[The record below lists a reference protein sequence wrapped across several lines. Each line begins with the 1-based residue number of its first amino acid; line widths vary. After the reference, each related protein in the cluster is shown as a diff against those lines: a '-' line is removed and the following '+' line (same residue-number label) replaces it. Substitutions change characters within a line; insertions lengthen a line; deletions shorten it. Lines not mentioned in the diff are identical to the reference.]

1 MHLHKRRR
9 PEVGPSPSLDLHM
22 TVSVLSLMS
31 VITDLNRNRAD
42 EGSLRKR
49 VTTLIDLL
57 ATRSDLVPAVQGKPM
72 SSSQHGA
79 AADVFHGNPQQQPFP
94 DLASGTTDILSIVP
108 PSLPSDIPFF
118 NDSSVPTLSKDPL
131 QARLDTVIA
140 SDNAL
145 VHPNQPESTST
156 ATSTQGVSP
165 VHEDTTPSA
174 SVTSRVAGGTTSQ
187 SDRLKASVPSSLHG
201 RDRAMPPPSRTSL
214 PRRRVERTWNI
225 PAG

>member
-9 PEVGPSPSLDLHM
+9 PEVGPSPSLDLSRM
-22 TVSVLSLMS
+22 P
-31 VITDLNRNRAD
+31 VITDLSRNRAD

-108 PSLPSDIPFF
+108 PSLPPDIPFF
-118 NDSSVPTLSKDPL
+118 NDSSVPSTSKDPL

-140 SDNAL
+140 SGNAP

-165 VHEDTTPSA
+165 VHDDTTPSA
-174 SVTSRVAGGTTSQ
+174 SVTSRIAGGTTSQ
-187 SDRLKASVPSSLHG
+187 SDRLKASVPSSLHS
-201 RDRAMPPPSRTSL
+201 RDHAMLPSRTSL
-214 PRRRVERTWNI
+214 PRRRVERTWTVLQ
-225 PAG
+225 G